1 MFMLLFMMS
10 RSTSDADHAFGGGN
24 ASLGGG
30 PVILTETAFEFPASA
45 GQKESSPTLTI
56 EVS

>member
-24 ASLGGG
+24 AS
-30 PVILTETAFEFPASA
+30 ILTETAFEFPASA